1 MVDVEQVM
9 NLLEND
15 EFTKEDVNPVPAN
28 IGKGEIEFKNVT
40 FTYDTK
46 MPLEEQTSVIDNVSF
61 KIEAGT
67 RVGIVGQT
75 GSGKSTIMRL
85 LYRFYELQEGEI
97 LVDGTNIKQMKVDDL
112 RHNIAIVPQDCI
124 LFNDTIAYNIAY
136 GGLNQDQIR

>member
-15 EFTKEDVNPVPAN
+15 EFTKEDVNSVPAN

-112 RHNIAIVPQDCI
+112 RHNIAIVP
-124 LFNDTIAYNIAY
+124 
-136 GGLNQDQIR
+136 